1 MCRLLLLLACWAVAM
16 AATAQ
21 VYKWT
26 DPSGK
31 VHYGDSPPQDAKKEE
46 MKIRV
51 QSYEGP
57 AEVTDWAEILRKKP
71 AGEPAPT
78 TWRTGITMF
87 STDWCGHC
95 KNARR
100 YFAANGIA
108 FTEIDIE
115 KSGAGHKEYKD
126 LGGKG
131 VPLIL
136 VGKKVMRGFSA
147 ERFESMRK

>member
-1 MCRLLLLLACWAVAM
+1 MRFLLPLLAFALLAPP
-16 AATAQ
+16 AAGQ

-31 VHYGDSPPQDAKKEE
+31 THYGDRPPEDAKKEE

-57 AEVTDWAEILRKKP
+57 AEVTDWAEILRNKP
-71 AGEPAPT
+71 KGEPAPT

-95 KNARR
+95 RNARR
-100 YFAANGIA
+100 YFAAKGIA
-108 FTEIDIE
+108 FTEVDIE
-115 KSGAGHKEYKD
+115 KSSTGYKEYKD

-136 VGKKVMRGFSA
+136 VGKKVMRGFSP

>member
-1 MCRLLLLLACWAVAM
+1 MRFILPLLAFVLM
-16 AATAQ
+16 ASPASSQ

-31 VHYGDSPPQDAKKEE
+31 THYGDQPPQDAKKEE
-46 MKIRV
+46 VKMRI

-57 AEVTDWAEILRKKP
+57 AEVTDWGEILRRKP
-71 AGEPAPT
+71 TAEAPRT

-87 STDWCGHC
+87 STEWCGHC
-95 KNARR
+95 KNARK

-108 FTEIDIE
+108 FTEVDIE
-115 KSGAGHKEYKD
+115 KSGAGHKEYKE

-147 ERFESMRK
+147 ESFEAMRR

>member
-1 MCRLLLLLACWAVAM
+1 MRFILPLLAFVLM
-16 AATAQ
+16 ASPAIAQ

-31 VHYGDSPPQDAKKEE
+31 THYGDRPPDDAKKQEV
-46 MKIRV
+46 KIRV

-71 AGEPAPT
+71 AGEPAPA

-95 KNARR
+95 KNARK

-115 KSGAGHKEYKD
+115 KSAAGHKEYKD